1 MTYVDH
7 PASTPV
13 IPVPLFEEERQS
25 DGRHSFTYLLLFP
38 VVGLFFAIITLALTP
53 TEWLPDSGTA
63 AFVQEMW
70 TPAGLD
76 VPTIPTP
83 AGLQKAD
90 GEYSAV

>member
-38 VVGLFFAIITLALTP
+38 VVGLFFAIISLALTP

-63 AFVQEMW
+63 ACTRNVDARW
-70 TPAGLD
+70 AGCPD
-76 VPTIPTP
+76 NPDSGRT
-83 AGLQKAD
+83 A
-90 GEYSAV
+90 ES